1 LRLQAFVD
9 RIRREGVKEIILATN
24 PSVQGESTALLIT
37 RLVKDMAIKVSRIAL
52 GVPVGGDL
60 KYIDRMTLAKS
71 LEYRREM

>member
-1 LRLQAFVD
+1 
-9 RIRREGVKEIILATN
+9 
-24 PSVQGESTALLIT
+24 
-37 RLVKDMAIKVSRIAL
+37 MAIKVSRIAL